1 MRLMVEIW
9 RHVDEPDVIHLSH
22 ARFDAQVTDRE
33 GQAGYDPTFYAAL
46 SELLDESGE
55 VPGGR
60 RQRGEGKRARGP
72 DELGKDTE

>member
-22 ARFDAQVTDRE
+22 DRFDAQVTDRE
-33 GQAGYDPTFYAAL
+33 GRAGYDPTFYAAL

-55 VPGGR
+55 VRSGR
-60 RQRGEGKRARGP
+60 RQRGEGKRARRP
-72 DELGKDTE
+72 DEGPGDLV

>member
-1 MRLMVEIW
+1 MRLIVEIW
-9 RHVDEPDVIHLSH
+9 RHADEPDVIHLTH
-22 ARFDAQVTDRE
+22 DRFHAQVTNRR
-33 GQAGYDPTFYAAL
+33 GRPGYDPTFYAAL

-72 DELGKDTE
+72 DELRRKTE